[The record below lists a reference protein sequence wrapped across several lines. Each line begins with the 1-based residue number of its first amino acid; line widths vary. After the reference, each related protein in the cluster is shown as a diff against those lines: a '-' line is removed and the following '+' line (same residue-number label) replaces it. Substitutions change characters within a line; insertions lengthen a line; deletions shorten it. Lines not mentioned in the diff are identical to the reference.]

1 MPVNTPE
8 KLIYKPLSN
17 RGQENTMN
25 NFHNETAVHCP
36 RRRGVVTA
44 EYLLLVTLIGIGVLV
59 GLATLRNAIVAEL
72 TDCATAVSKIIVP

>member
-1 MPVNTPE
+1 
-8 KLIYKPLSN
+8 
-17 RGQENTMN
+17 MN
-25 NFHNETAVHCP
+25 NLHKEKASHRP
-36 RRRGVVTA
+36 QRRGVVTA

>member
-1 MPVNTPE
+1 
-8 KLIYKPLSN
+8 
-17 RGQENTMN
+17 MN
-25 NFHNETAVHCP
+25 NFHKETASHCP

-72 TDCATAVSKIIVP
+72 TDCATAVSNIIVP